1 MKKQRTL
8 DKFFGLREEDA
19 SSSDAASSISEPEKQ
34 KTPSQYWTG
43 VKERSQLDEKQV
55 RSFNIE
61 TDVAALVNENDYKQ
75 VCQTASKTYLFDTD
89 SFKQKDTSLVPENHT
104 LTVD

>member
-19 SSSDAASSISEPEKQ
+19 SSSDAASYSSEPGKQ
-34 KTPSQYWTG
+34 KTPSQYWTS
-43 VKERSQLDEKQV
+43 VKERSQLDNKKV
-55 RSFNIE
+55 CSFNIE
-61 TDVAALVNENDYKQ
+61 KDVAALVNENDYKQ
-75 VCQTASKTYLFDTD
+75 ECQTASKTYLFDTD
-89 SFKQKDTSLVPENHT
+89 SFKQKDTSLVPENHA